1 MSDEEKFYHS
11 FCRREMFV
19 ETEAV
24 PYLLERG
31 VQAAVFD
38 IDGTLLD
45 SMPFWDF
52 LGERYLR
59 KRGELPEPG
68 LRDILFPMTVE
79 EGVHYLK
86 TAYYLPDSEG
96 AIRNGLYLIAEKFY
110 REEAALKKGAEDFLH
125 RLSGAGVPMV
135 LCTTGE
141 AEPEKAALSR
151 LGVLDLFRDLL
162 ACGDFRLTKRTPDIY
177 LLCAERLDTRPER
190 TLVFEDAFQA
200 IASAKRGGFLTAA
213 VEDESDR
220 KEREKIVRTA
230 DFYCPAGFSA
240 LYVRQEKP

>member
-1 MSDEEKFYHS
+1 MSDEEKFYQS
-11 FCRREMFV
+11 FCRREMFA

-96 AIRNGLYLIAEKFY
+96 AIRNGLYRIAEKFY
-110 REEAALKKGAEDFLH
+110 REEAALKKGA
-125 RLSGAGVPMV
+125 
-135 LCTTGE
+135 
-141 AEPEKAALSR
+141 
-151 LGVLDLFRDLL
+151 
-162 ACGDFRLTKRTPDIY
+162 
-177 LLCAERLDTRPER
+177 
-190 TLVFEDAFQA
+190 
-200 IASAKRGGFLTAA
+200 
-213 VEDESDR
+213 
-220 KEREKIVRTA
+220 
-230 DFYCPAGFSA
+230 
-240 LYVRQEKP
+240 